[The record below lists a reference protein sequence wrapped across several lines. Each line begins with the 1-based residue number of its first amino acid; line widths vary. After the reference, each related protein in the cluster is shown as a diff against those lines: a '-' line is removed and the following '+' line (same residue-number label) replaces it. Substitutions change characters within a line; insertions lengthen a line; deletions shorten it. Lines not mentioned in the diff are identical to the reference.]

1 MKLDKFIFNLDMTLE
16 TGRKALAY
24 DSTIAN
30 VVVEN
35 GQYAAP
41 LKTFADI
48 NLGFEYK
55 YNKNISGFLQLNNMV
70 ANRYVRWYNYPV
82 MGFQVMGGVT
92 FKF

>member
-1 MKLDKFIFNLDMTLE
+1 MTLE
-16 TGRKALAY
+16 TGRKALVY

-48 NLGFEYK
+48 NLGFEYQLEK
-55 YNKNISGFLQLNNMV
+55 LSLENVKEGLINI
-70 ANRYVRWYNYPV
+70 
-82 MGFQVMGGVT
+82 
-92 FKF
+92 